1 MIKVLTEIAHFHATT
16 YHYLQQYPG
25 GMETLRKEEPLL
37 FLEDF
42 YDAVG
47 NDPKVKEMM
56 MGSQHSMFINCA
68 KVILIKYVGRIFPE
82 LANI

>member
-56 MGSQHSMFINCA
+56 MGSQHSMFINSA
-68 KVILIKYVGRIFPE
+68 KVILIKYTLEEF
-82 LANI
+82 